1 MVSAKVNPEET
12 KSNSE
17 GDNPGATDRNLEV
30 GGGNPEVAERNLE
43 GEKSHRLITTSINH
57 Y

>member
-12 KSNSE
+12 KSNSG

-30 GGGNPEVAERNLE
+30 GGRVTRRWQRGTWRGRRV
-43 GEKSHRLITTSINH
+43 TD
-57 Y
+57 